1 MIRILKLIFKNINSK
16 LILLLFSSFL
26 NKEEIKEINWDRNK
40 INKKE
45 IKWFFNIVFKI
56 LLYFFKTIFDFF
68 KLWYSEFRKSLRK
81 N

>member
-1 MIRILKLIFKNINSK
+1 MIRILKLIFKNLNSK

-26 NKEEIKEINWDRNK
+26 DKEEINWDWNK

-45 IKWFFNIVFKI
+45 IKWFFNIFFKI